1 LWFNIVTYMKG
12 NDMTG
17 GKEARIRELR
27 EEAAC
32 IGPMIDGCL
41 QTKRNRVENK
51 DGKVHVSPA
60 HHQVQYRGADGKTRW
75 KSVPARHL
83 AEVRRLIGNGR
94 RYRRIERAYAALAS
108 EAALGGLGEK
118 KTPR

>member
-1 LWFNIVTYMKG
+1 MKG